1 MLKSISISSLV
12 LLASLGI
19 ATAQQKANDP
29 GQQARG
35 QSAGRWRLQVAAG
48 RQGGTRLAQLRRD
61 QHCGLCRR

>member
-29 GQQARG
+29 ASRRRPIRRATG
-35 QSAGRWRLQVAAG
+35 LQVAAG
-48 RQGGTRLAQLRRD
+48 RQGGARLACSSRD
-61 QHCGLCRR
+61 KH